1 MINLRNLLTVKS
13 LSDVYAIILN
23 LNAKLVFF
31 IGEMILFDV
40 WKVVFIVKN
49 GINICWSL
57 ISAV

>member
-40 WKVVFIVKN
+40 
-49 GINICWSL
+49 
-57 ISAV
+57 